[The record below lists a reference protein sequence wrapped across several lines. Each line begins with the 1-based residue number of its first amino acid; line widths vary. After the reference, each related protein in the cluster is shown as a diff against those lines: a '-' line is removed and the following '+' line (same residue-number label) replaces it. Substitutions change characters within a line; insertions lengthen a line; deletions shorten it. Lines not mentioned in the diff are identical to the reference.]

1 MQSLC
6 CIPAGTICS
15 ESSVSLLLR
24 KMGARPHRGGGRVE
38 GSPSRPAPITRAA
51 RNANMRFSVH
61 LGSALRSN
69 LPRTK
74 RARELLASLAWA
86 PPPTPPR
93 LVTVAVSRCRRRS
106 ENLSPAA
113 APPAASPAP
122 YFRQHNAPAS
132 CCSARRGAQ
141 GARGSEAETFSIDAL
156 V

>member
-69 LPRTK
+69 FPRIK

-93 LVTVAVSRCRRRS
+93 LVTVAASRCRRS

-122 YFRQHNAPAS
+122 CFRQHNAPAS